1 MRRPERYFHEIMEYR
16 NLPSDYT
23 IYSKRETIYRNY
35 KAMNKH
41 GMVDFSDQDPS
52 KVIND
57 AIIALSN
64 GGKVTL
70 MGERFILPRP
80 IDILEHWITLEGM
93 GGGTWLELDDDV
105 NDNVINMG
113 SNTVMAQKTQ
123 IKNLQIN
130 GYKIFQ
136 TAGTGIKVFPGS
148 SGIIKNC
155 WIRDMKDHGIHLY
168 WNNPIEVTQCL
179 IESCDGTG
187 IYLDDSV
194 YHSHIIDNRI
204 YYCDIGMHLRF
215 GIDFTIIEQN
225 HILGHSKHCMLLD
238 NSYYNTIRGNHI
250 SDADTEGA
258 GIYDNI
264 HLDHSCENLF
274 TGNYLITNNLD
285 GDPRYGIYLDNISN
299 NNYFYNNYLHD
310 YRVASVLDEG
320 SNFFYNNPGYNYA
333 DTEILA
339 VGVSPFTHTA
349 GNRPETIYIKGGT
362 VTNITKDGRSIFTN
376 TDKTIDLDPFRTIVT
391 TYAVVPT
398 MEICYR

>member
-1 MRRPERYFHEIMEYR
+1 MRKPERYFHEIMEYR

-23 IYSKRETIYRNY
+23 IYSKRETIYKYY

-41 GMVDFSDQDPS
+41 GMVDFSDRDPS

-93 GGGTWLELDDDV
+93 GAGTWLELDDDV

-113 SNTVMAQKTQ
+113 SDSVMSQKTQ

-130 GYKIFQ
+130 GAKLFQ

-155 WIRDMKDHGIHLY
+155 WIRDTYDHGIHLY
-168 WNNPIEVTQCL
+168 WNNPIEITQCR
-179 IESCDGTG
+179 IESCGGTG

-194 YHSHIIDNRI
+194 YDSHIVDNAI
-204 YYCDIGMHLRF
+204 LYCNIGMHLRF
-215 GIDFTIIEQN
+215 GIDFSIIEHN
-225 HILGHSKHCMLLD
+225 RILGHSKHCMFLED
-238 NSYYNTIRGNHI
+238 SYYNTIRGNLI

-258 GIYDNI
+258 GIYDDI
-264 HLDHSCENLF
+264 HLEHCGENLF
-274 TGNYLITNNLD
+274 TGNYFIDHNLD
-285 GDPRYGIYLDNISN
+285 GDPRYSIYLDNLSDD
-299 NNYFYNNYLHD
+299 NYFYNNYLHD
-310 YRVASVLDEG
+310 YRIASVLDDG
-320 SNFFYNNPGYNYA
+320 SNFFYDNPGYNMQ
-333 DTEILA
+333 IL
-339 VGVSPFTHTA
+339 
-349 GNRPETIYIKGGT
+349 R
-362 VTNITKDGRSIFTN
+362 
-376 TDKTIDLDPFRTIVT
+376 LL
-391 TYAVVPT
+391 
-398 MEICYR
+398 